1 MDINS
6 HTTYSPPLYQ
16 LSYRRGKAAGSASW
30 CTNVGNERGEIVI
43 SVLTTS
49 ESLTNLKPLANGLVE
64 RYSKANQPHP
74 SVLYTDRDCCKV
86 DGDSKYRRLFPQW
99 ENLLVRMDSWHFM
112 RRIAKACSNES
123 HPLYASAIFE
133 WDLGDVATLRTAKEG
148 ELKKAGVSKP
158 STAAVNKAITK
169 FELARH
175 CRRRTRGEQETIRL
189 IESLFLN
196 AEYLTDFLGTPLL
209 KEDAFEIWQEEQ
221 CHVKCLQDPVNVML
235 YTQTGTISKG
245 GTSANDVHFQAYY

>member
-1 MDINS
+1 MIADGNLDGPIILIDFEGAIEKQPVVGGELDLTPTS
-6 HTTYSPPLYQ
+6 RTTD
-16 LSYRRGKAAGSASW
+16 W
-30 CTNVGNERGEIVI
+30 CKRK
-43 SVLTTS
+43 
-49 ESLTNLKPLANGLVE
+49 SLAVKDPIITP
-64 RYSKANQPHP
+64 
-74 SVLYTDRDCCKV
+74 V
-86 DGDSKYRRLFPQW
+86 DGKRARKAYCCSK
-99 ENLLVRMDSWHFM
+99 S
-112 RRIAKACSNES
+112 
-123 HPLYASAIFE
+123 IFE
-133 WDLGDVATLRTAKEG
+133 WDLGDVATTKEG

-158 STAAVNKAITK
+158 STAAVNKANTK

-221 CHVKCLQDPVNVML
+221 CHVKCLQDPVNAML

-245 GTSANDVHFQAYY
+245 GISLPVYRCARGTTSLESFHAHQAPLLMTFTFKHIY